1 MSSRVGSTRARQTTG
16 LSLRGVIS
24 AFALLAF
31 IFSGFATQT
40 HIHIPGQ
47 SEPGVGAQQVA
58 AQTIAAKDSTS
69 LNREQKQRAPTD
81 DPTRCPLCQEY
92 LHSGA
97 YVTPVPAVFPLPIL
111 TATVAPF
118 LILPAAII
126 RAVSH
131 SWYGRAP
138 PLA

>member
-1 MSSRVGSTRARQTTG
+1 MRTSRQTTG

-24 AFALLAF
+24 MFALLAF
-31 IFSGFATQT
+31 VVSGFATQA
-40 HIHIPGQ
+40 HIHISAQAELGF
-47 SEPGVGAQQVA
+47 GAQAVA
-58 AQTIAAKDSTS
+58 AQTLVAKASTS
-69 LNREQKQRAPTD
+69 LDREQKQRAPAD

-97 YVTPVPAVFPLPIL
+97 YVTPVPAIFPLPIL
-111 TATVAPF
+111 TATVAPM
-118 LILPAAII
+118 LIASVAII

>member
-1 MSSRVGSTRARQTTG
+1 
-16 LSLRGVIS
+16 LSWRGFIS
-24 AFALLAF
+24 MFALLAF
-31 IFSGFATQT
+31 IVSGFATQT
-40 HIHIPGQ
+40 HIHIPAPA
-47 SEPGVGAQQVA
+47 EPGFGAQPVA
-58 AQTIAAKDSTS
+58 AQKLAAKDSAS
-69 LNREQKQRAPTD
+69 LNREQKQRAPAD

-97 YVTPVPAVFPLPIL
+97 YVAPIPATLPLPIL
-111 TATVAPF
+111 TVTVTPLLVASV
-118 LILPAAII
+118 AII

>member
-1 MSSRVGSTRARQTTG
+1 M
-16 LSLRGVIS
+16 
-24 AFALLAF
+24 FALLAF
-31 IFSGFATQT
+31 IVSGFATQT
-40 HIHIPGQ
+40 HIHIPAQAEQGF
-47 SEPGVGAQQVA
+47 GAQP
-58 AQTIAAKDSTS
+58 AQKLAAKDSTS
-69 LNREQKQRAPTD
+69 LDREQKQRGPTD

-97 YVTPVPAVFPLPIL
+97 YVTPVPAVFPLPIM
-111 TATVAPF
+111 TVTVAPL
-118 LILPAAII
+118 LIASVAII